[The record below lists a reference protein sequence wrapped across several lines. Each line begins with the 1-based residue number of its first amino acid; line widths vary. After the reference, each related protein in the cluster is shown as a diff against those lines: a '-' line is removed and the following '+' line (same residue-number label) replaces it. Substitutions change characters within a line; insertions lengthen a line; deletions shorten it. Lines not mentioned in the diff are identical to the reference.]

1 MDAVTAHPEG
11 IAQIRLPMTGNPM
24 KYVNAYLLEDEGGHT
39 LIDCGWK
46 AGDVRAALGA
56 GLAQLGVALDAVRV
70 LTVTHAHFDHYGLA
84 GTLRREG
91 VPALCMHPDEVRFAE
106 ALLSDHV
113 AADAI
118 SDAWLARNGMA
129 VTPGA
134 LEEDLYYSRTELAPP
149 TSTLADGDR
158 LGRLRAV
165 HTPGHTPGHLCF
177 VDERSGA
184 MFTGDHVLPRVTPH
198 VGMWYAD
205 RTDPLGAYLASLRHV
220 REIGATRVYPA
231 HLEPFDDLAARV
243 DELLAHHD
251 ERTQHIAAALG
262 AGSKTA
268 FEVAGA
274 LGWTHRN
281 LAFADLE
288 PAHRQFAVAETLA
301 HLEHMRTLG
310 TVERFERDELFCYT
324 RA

>member
-1 MDAVTAHPEG
+1 VDQVTEHPHG
-11 IAQIRLPMTGNPM
+11 VAQIRLPMTGNPM

-46 AGDVRAALGA
+46 APDVRAALDG
-56 GLAQLGVALDAVRV
+56 GLARLGVALSSVRH

-84 GTLRREG
+84 GTLRRDG
-91 VPALCMHPDEVRFAE
+91 VASLSMHPLEARFA
-106 ALLSDHV
+106 V
-113 AADAI
+113 AMLADPATADAI
-118 SDAWLARNGMA
+118 SDGWLARNGMI

-134 LEEDLYYSRTELAPP
+134 LEEDLYYSRTELAQP
-149 TSTLADGDR
+149 TETLADGER

-177 VDERSGA
+177 VDERTGA

-198 VGMWYAD
+198 VGMWHAD
-205 RTDPLGAYLASLRHV
+205 RSDPLGAYLASLRRV
-220 REIGATRVYPA
+220 RELGATRVYPA

-243 DELLAHHD
+243 DELLAHHA
-251 ERTQHIAAALG
+251 ERTAHIADALAG
-262 AGSKTA
+262 GSKNA

-281 LAFADLE
+281 LAFAGLD
-288 PAHRQFAVAETLA
+288 PAHQQFAVAETLA
-301 HLEHMRTLG
+301 HLEHMRALG
-310 TVERFERDELFCYT
+310 TIERTERAGVFFYAT
-324 RA
+324 A